1 MNFRTR
7 LFLDNIIDVINQFGD
22 LPFEVRR
29 LVLESAMHIVERE
42 ADKAIVNERPP
53 QDIELVVGGTED
65 GITENIL

>member
-53 QDIELVVGGTED
+53 QDIELVVGGIED
-65 GITENIL
+65 GITEDIL

>member
-29 LVLESAMHIVERE
+29 LVLESAMHIVERK
-42 ADKAIVNERPP
+42 ADEAIVAERPP
-53 QDIELVVGGTED
+53 QDIELVVGGIED
-65 GITENIL
+65 GITEDIL